1 MGEALRR
8 RTLCLEGV
16 LSCQPHETLGEVID
30 RIAREQVP
38 HAPLDTP
45 PTRGASLLTS
55 SFSSGYPSGTCCV
68 LPSHG
73 QALSVHTGLRQVLS
87 LGSSGQGP
95 QPLTTPGQAEL
106 LLTGRH

>member
-30 RIAREQVP
+30 WIAREQVP
-38 HAPLDTP
+38 HAPLDSLP
-45 PTRGASLLTS
+45 AHGASLPMS
-55 SFSSGYPSGTCCV
+55 SSSSLYPSGPM

-73 QALSVHTGLRQVLS
+73 QALGVHTDQRRRLS
-87 LGSSGQGP
+87 LAPSGQGP
-95 QPLTTPGQAEL
+95 QPVTTSGQAEL
-106 LLTGRH
+106 LLTRRH